1 MFSKYLD
8 PKNDLAFKKI
18 FGEEKHKRI
27 PIAFLNA
34 VFKLEGPDKIVDL
47 DFLNTIQPPE
57 IEARKESIVDVLV
70 RDEKGC
76 RYVIEMQSAKIAGF
90 EKRAQFYAAKTYC
103 AHFNVGGDYID
114 LKRVIFLALASYVVF
129 PQKKHYKSNHVILD
143 EETHENDLKDF
154 SFTFVELP
162 KFTKEPHEL
171 KTIEEQW
178 YYFFKHAEETNDI
191 NAVLANN
198 PEIREAYGVL
208 ERAQWTESELAAY
221 DQIAMAIADARGA
234 IIAAREEGME
244 KGMEKKARNSA
255 KNFIRMGLPLNQ
267 VALGTELSIEIIQE
281 LSEEVKN
288 EDRRN

>member
-34 VFKLEGPDKIVDL
+34 VFKLEGPDKIIDL
-47 DFLNTIQPPE
+47 EFLNTTQPPE

-70 RDEKGC
+70 QDEKGC
-76 RYVIEMQSAKIAGF
+76 RYVIEMQAAKIAGF

-114 LKRVIFLALASYVVF
+114 LKRVIFLALTSYVVF
-129 PQKKHYKSNHVILD
+129 PQKKQYKSNHFILD
-143 EETHENDLKDF
+143 EDTHENDLKDF

-162 KFTKEPHEL
+162 KFIKEPHEL

-191 NAVLANN
+191 NAALANN

-208 ERAQWTESELAAY
+208 ERAQWTESELLAY
-221 DQIAMAIADARGA
+221 DQIAMAVADARGA
-234 IIAAREEGME
+234 IIAARQEGLEQGLE
-244 KGMEKKARNSA
+244 KGRENTLNEIVAQMMKQGMSNEM
-255 KNFIRMGLPLNQ
+255 IHTITGLP
-267 VALGTELSIEIIQE
+267 IQE
-281 LSEEVKN
+281 IQKLKK
-288 EDRRN
+288 